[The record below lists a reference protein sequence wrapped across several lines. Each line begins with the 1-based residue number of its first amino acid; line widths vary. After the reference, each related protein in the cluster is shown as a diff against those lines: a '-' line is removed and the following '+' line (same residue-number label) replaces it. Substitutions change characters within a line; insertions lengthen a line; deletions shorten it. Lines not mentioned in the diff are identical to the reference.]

1 MESVGTPS
9 KRAGVKRKSKK
20 IKPFAASDT
29 TFMELFE
36 LAPDAILI
44 VNDQGQIVL
53 VNSQTEKL
61 FGYAREELVEK
72 TIELLVADKYRTS
85 HLGHRERYSA
95 NPHTRPMGSGRDL
108 LARRKDGTEFPV
120 EISLSPLRA
129 QDGMY
134 VTSIIRDISERKEA
148 ERQIH
153 KLNQELE
160 QRVIERTAELARSN
174 AELEQFAYIA
184 SHDLQEPLRM
194 VASYTQLLAKRYRG
208 KLDQDADEFI
218 HFAVDGAVRM
228 QKLINDLLAYSRVKT
243 RGKEFTQTNLE
254 EVLDRVLLS
263 LRLLIEETQAEIT
276 HDPLPTVMADA
287 LQMGQIFQNLIGNAL
302 KFHGDKAPRVHIS
315 ARQEGK
321 EWIFSFRDWGIGL
334 EPQYAEK
341 IFVIF
346 QRLHNTADYPG
357 SGIGLAICKRIVERH
372 WGRIW
377 VESEFGNGSTFYFTL
392 PTDPQSGKV
401 IA

>member
-9 KRAGVKRKSKK
+9 KRAGAKRKSNK

-61 FGYAREELVEK
+61 FGYTREELVGK
-72 TIELLVADKYRTS
+72 TIELLVADRYRTN

-218 HFAVDGAVRM
+218 NFAVDGAVRM

-243 RGKEFTQTNLE
+243 RGKEFTVTNLE

-263 LRLLIEETQAEIT
+263 LRLLIEETEAEIT

-302 KFHGDKAPRVHIS
+302 KFHGEKPPRIHIS

-346 QRLHNTADYPG
+346 QRLHNTAEYPG

>member
-1 MESVGTPS
+1 
-9 KRAGVKRKSKK
+9 
-20 IKPFAASDT
+20 
-29 TFMELFE
+29 
-36 LAPDAILI
+36 
-44 VNDQGQIVL
+44 
-53 VNSQTEKL
+53 
-61 FGYAREELVEK
+61 
-72 TIELLVADKYRTS
+72 
-85 HLGHRERYSA
+85 
-95 NPHTRPMGSGRDL
+95 
-108 LARRKDGTEFPV
+108 
-120 EISLSPLRA
+120 
-129 QDGMY
+129 
-134 VTSIIRDISERKEA
+134 
-148 ERQIH
+148 
-153 KLNQELE
+153 
-160 QRVIERTAELARSN
+160 
-174 AELEQFAYIA
+174 
-184 SHDLQEPLRM
+184 M